1 MYNLLNEI
9 TIGDRPA
16 KQNHEWWVNL
26 NEKDLEQLPDP
37 LFKAI
42 VNRINDVAK
51 TRIERTALK

>member
-1 MYNLLNEI
+1 MYNLLDEI

-16 KQNHEWWVNL
+16 TKNHEWWVNL

-42 VNRINDVAK
+42 VNRINSVAK
-51 TRIERTALK
+51 TRIERKSLK